1 MSGTARLLIRLGSL
15 GDVVLATAAANA
27 ARAEHG
33 DRCMDVLVKSEW
45 APIWDGHPAVRRVLA
60 WPGEARGPGGFARWA
75 ARLRDEGY
83 VETFDLQ
90 ASMRTRALTVF
101 AGLRAVRRPRRM
113 NLERRVLVWTH
124 RGGPPPDF
132 SVAASFAETV
142 RPGSR
147 ALPSVHPGAE
157 ARKRAASLGIPPGAI
172 GLVPGARYATK
183 RWPLER
189 FVEAG
194 RALREAGAG
203 PVGVF
208 LGPDEDA
215 ILDAW
220 RALWPPDGGW
230 IAVREDLATV
240 AAALGGL
247 SGVIANDTGLAH
259 LAAAMGTPV
268 VVILGPTVRAF
279 GFAPVGEGHHV
290 LENEGL
296 SCRPCTLHGS
306 RSCPRVHFRCMA
318 DIDTGRVVDAALSAM
333 AASARALPQ
342 T

>member
-1 MSGTARLLIRLGSL
+1 M
-15 GDVVLATAAANA
+15 LA
-27 ARAEHG
+27 
-33 DRCMDVLVKSEW
+33 
-45 APIWDGHPAVRRVLA
+45 A
-60 WPGEARGPGGFARWA
+60 W
-75 ARLRDEGY
+75 
-83 VETFDLQ
+83 
-90 ASMRTRALTVF
+90 

-113 NLERRVLVWTH
+113 NLDRRLLVWTH
-124 RGGPPPDF
+124 RWGPPADF

-157 ARKRAASLGIPPGAI
+157 ARARAASLGIPRSAI
-172 GLVPGARYATK
+172 GIVPGARYFTK

-194 RALREAGAG
+194 RALHAAGAG
-203 PVGVF
+203 PVPVF
-208 LGPDEDA
+208 LGPDEGP
-215 ILDAW
+215 LLEAW
-220 RALWPPDGGW
+220 QALWPPDGGW
-230 IAVREDLATV
+230 IAVREGLATV

-247 SGVIANDTGLAH
+247 SAVVANDTGLAH

-279 GFAPVGEGHHV
+279 GFAPVGEGHRV
-290 LENEGL
+290 IEIEGL

-306 RSCPRVHFRCMA
+306 QACPRVHFRCMA
-318 DIDTGRVVDAALSAM
+318 DIATGGVVGAALSAA

>member
-1 MSGTARLLIRLGSL
+1 VSGPARLLIRLGSL

-33 DRCMDVLVKSEW
+33 DGCVDVLVKSEW

-60 WPGEARGPGGFARWA
+60 WPREERGASGLARWA
-75 ARLRDEGY
+75 SRLREERY

-90 ASMRTRALTVF
+90 SSPRTRSLTAW
-101 AGLRAVRRPRRM
+101 AGLPAVRRPRRM
-113 NLERRVLVWTH
+113 HLERRLLVWTH
-124 RGGPPPDF
+124 RWGPPAGF
-132 SVAASFAETV
+132 SVAGSFAETV

-147 ALPSVHPGAE
+147 ALPSVHPGPE
-157 ARKRAASLGIPPGAI
+157 ARARAASLPIRPGAVGI
-172 GLVPGARYATK
+172 VPGARYFTK

-189 FVEAG
+189 FTRAG
-194 RALREAGAG
+194 RALHEAGAG
-203 PVGVF
+203 PVPVF
-208 LGPDEDA
+208 FGPDEGA
-215 ILDAW
+215 LLDAW

-230 IAVREDLATV
+230 LAVREDLGTV

-247 SGVIANDTGLAH
+247 SGLIANDTGLAH

-279 GFAPVGEGHHV
+279 GFAPVGEGHRI
-290 LENEGL
+290 LEVEGL

-306 RSCPRVHFRCMA
+306 QACPRVHFRCMA
-318 DIDTGRVVDAALSAM
+318 DIETGGVVSAALSAA